1 MIRNTADWIK
11 PEIIEGQ
18 DTKYGWRVAH
28 VHKFILGD
36 RVDIGYGC
44 YIMAAEGVSIG
55 SDAQLGSH
63 CSVYSISTIDDKR
76 GPVVI
81 KKGAR
86 IGSHTI
92 IMPGVT
98 IGEGAVIGAHSLV
111 KQDVPDGET
120 WFGVPA
126 KPREMRHFVR
136 FQGEDRISCRG
147 LWAIGPGDIQPVP
160 GIMCGSQGAGPAPSG

>member
-1 MIRNTADWIK
+1 MPRFNDWQY

-28 VHKFILGD
+28 VHKFVMGD

-44 YIMAAEGVSIG
+44 FLQAECGITIEDDVQIGGVT
-55 SDAQLGSH
+55 L
-63 CSVYSISTIDDKR
+63 VYSVNTIDNKR

-81 KKGAR
+81 KKAAKVGA
-86 IGSHTI
+86 HCT

-111 KQDVPDGET
+111 KQDVPAGEM
-120 WFGVPA
+120 WFGIPA
-126 KPREMRHFVR
+126 RAREMRHFVR

-147 LWAIGPGDIQPVP
+147 LWAIGPGDIQSVP
-160 GIMCGSQGAGPAPSG
+160 GIVCGSQGAGPAPSG